1 MTTNVLVKDAAKY
14 SGLFVATPSFT
25 SKDVISS
32 GKDVKSVLEEAKSKG
47 ADDPVVFYIP
57 EKDMV
62 HIY

>member
-1 MTTNVLVKDAAKY
+1 MADNVMVRDVEKY
-14 SGLFVATPSFT
+14 SGLFVATLSFT

-32 GKDVKSVLEEAKSKG
+32 GKDAMSVLEDAKKKG

-57 EKDMV
+57 ERDMV